1 MFDHTAADPVTER
14 NPEVR
19 EMTHLVIPYPYRAAS
34 RPYTPGKPPRNTLR
48 VKKMGRAE
56 GHGEGEGHCSG
67 SDGGNVAAG
76 AGLAVCSIASFC
88 TCGIP
93 MLIAGI
99 ILILI
104 NYQPTVGI
112 ALLCVSVGLTL
123 LAFVLIILICTGV
136 LKKKRTAPGSNM
148 APYPPQLPL
157 YNEHVNPPP
166 YAPHQNEPIQS
177 VTGQNDSV
185 YNRPDPAKY

>member
-1 MFDHTAADPVTER
+1 
-14 NPEVR
+14 
-19 EMTHLVIPYPYRAAS
+19 
-34 RPYTPGKPPRNTLR
+34 
-48 VKKMGRAE
+48 MGRAE

-104 NYQPTVGI
+104 NYQPT
-112 ALLCVSVGLTL
+112 
-123 LAFVLIILICTGV
+123 
-136 LKKKRTAPGSNM
+136 
-148 APYPPQLPL
+148 
-157 YNEHVNPPP
+157 
-166 YAPHQNEPIQS
+166 
-177 VTGQNDSV
+177 
-185 YNRPDPAKY
+185 